1 MLILVLILGM
11 LPLADCNLPPAV
23 STLQAAGGA
32 CLWVGVF
39 GRSANQEER
48 ARMPDLELRVSDSF
62 QFRLK
67 AVYGQRLKVAWQPW
81 AS

>member
-23 STLQAAGGA
+23 STLQVAGGGGGA

-67 AVYGQRLKVAWQPW
+67 AVYGGRD
-81 AS
+81 